1 MNKKLKATIT
11 ISTAIAG
18 SILMANAQEAK
29 ANEVTEPVQGTESEL
44 VIKTKEGKTTSKDV
58 ESAKAELDKAN
69 AIVDDKS
76 KDVEKKTEGVTK
88 AEAKVKDAQADLDK
102 VKDVTPDTIK
112 EAQNKVDAIKEDK
125 AKTETKKQEAEV
137 AKEEIDKDVEKK
149 AQEAKDAFKSADE
162 KQAGIRDVEKQI
174 SELKDSTKLLAE
186 KQVAKEQVGKELE
199 TAKSE
204 LAKRQAELDK
214 AIKDDADQTAEI
226 ERLAK
231 KVEEQ
236 QQKVKEVET
245 QLELAKK
252 AEAKAKSK
260 LENTVNPFGNAN
272 TKLRVSEDF
281 VKALK
286 AFKENPTKE
295 NFDKAVEAEQ
305 ADTENKLHH
314 PHPSDYENDTDLIDL
329 KNLSKEDKELFSQYF
344 AYLLNQV
351 RAQFGLPPRKYN
363 LNVQK
368 FADDIAENI
377 MKDKYDEP
385 QHYIKGITDA
395 ARKHGL
401 SDKGNF
407 YENQAYVYAPLK
419 DGSKVSRRFMFDFIH
434 NSAQWFFYEGKAN
447 GSYGHAMSFIRD
459 HENTA
464 VSFSTTSREFYGSYM
479 IKMSVIHVAK
489 NTMNDQSKY
498 EETYG
503 KTSAES
509 KDAVTLPDTQEL
521 EEAYNLAKLNTARVQ
536 AELDTAKQALEQAK
550 AEHKAKVDSVESK
563 VDEAQKAK
571 ELAEKVVTD
580 LEEQERQ
587 INDDIARIQGYI
599 DNETAENARLTAELE
614 KLKGELATIKAD
626 ASAKV
631 LEYNA
636 LKAQSETKAEE
647 IAKIEEEIAKLNK
660 LLVPAEAELAEQLRL
675 DASRA
680 DLQRDLEIA
689 KEELAL
695 AKDELGLARDELADV
710 QKKVKAKYDAY
721 VVVKNRYE
729 LEKLKYGTTKDAPT
743 VEKPEFDIKSLNKL
757 TKPVN
762 PTNSTTTVEK
772 ETSNIPKG
780 AILPKTGENSNSS
793 VALGLMVLVASLVM
807 NRRKVK

>member
-1 MNKKLKATIT
+1 MNKKLTTTLAIGATVI
-11 ISTAIAG
+11 G
-18 SILMANAQEAK
+18 GVVFAQDVHAADSPTLEQDAT
-29 ANEVTEPVQGTESEL
+29 NNLVT
-44 VIKTKEGKTTSKDV
+44 KTKENEVKKEDV
-58 ESAKAELDKAN
+58 AKAKVEVDQAN
-69 AIVDDKS
+69 ANVEAKKKEVADKS
-76 KDVEKKTEGVTK
+76 DKVTK
-88 AEAKVKDAQADLDK
+88 ADEKVEEKQQDVDSVEK
-102 VKDVTPDTIK
+102 VTPDKIK
-112 EAQNKVDAIKEDK
+112 EAQSKVDNIKEDK
-125 AKTETKKQEAEV
+125 AKAETLKLQAEV
-137 AKEEIDKDVEKK
+137 AKEEIDKDIARKT
-149 AQEAKDAFKSADE
+149 QEAENKLKEAAE
-162 KQAGIRDVEKQI
+162 KQEQIKDIEKQLK
-174 SELKDSTKLLAE
+174 ELKDSTKLFEE
-186 KQVAKEQVGKELE
+186 KKIEKEQATKDLENAKNDLEKYKKELE
-199 TAKSE
+199 E
-204 LAKRQAELDK
+204 
-214 AIKDDADQTAEI
+214 AIKSDAKQNEEI
-226 ERLAK
+226 EKLAK

-236 QQKVKEVET
+236 NEKVKEIGKK
-245 QLELAKK
+245 LELAKQ
-252 AEAKAKSK
+252 AETKAKSK
-260 LENTVNPFGNAN
+260 IDNTVNPFGSAK
-272 TKLRVSEDF
+272 TTLKVSDDF
-281 VKALK
+281 VRRFNEFKA
-286 AFKENPTKE
+286 NPSVE
-295 NFDKAVEAEQ
+295 SFNRVVEAEQ
-305 ADTENKLHH
+305 ADKENVLKQLN
-314 PHPSDYENDTDLIDL
+314 PNDYKNDTDLVDL
-329 KNLSKEDKELFSQYF
+329 KNMSDKDKELFSQYF